1 MDLIRP
7 FSIEGSEQDDFE
19 QGFRK
24 MIQDF
29 VQRLPIIKADELAKD
44 SQCMICQ
51 NEYGLGNLKNETI
64 EEAVHLPCG
73 HHAGRKCLATWLQP
87 KQGDSCPMCRKR
99 VFQLLPWP
107 HIIGERDWDESKYY
121 FPTFDDICMTI
132 FRSDYTLPNTR
143 PEPRSHS
150 PPGWIVRA
158 AGRYNE
164 DDKSLIGFFR
174 NHDFRRTFARKILS
188 TSPRGADNA
197 AWMLQVYPEPGE
209 VEAHVEALAS
219 VLETADPRGVLYIQ
233 LRRNGGA
240 TIYQVDTWTY
250 SDKPY
255 QDEGI
260 FRNLVLRGALDGPP
274 LINEG
279 RQGSWWAYLGHGDD
293 FSTDVLQVWRETGNQ
308 ISSFNS
314 SRTSM
319 TLDEVINDPDRDGG
333 DGAEAVAAFGRE
345 SDDEGAG
352 VYSVEDDS

>member
-19 QGFRK
+19 QGFQK
-24 MIQDF
+24 MIQNF

-51 NEYGLGNLKNETI
+51 NEYSLGDLKNETI

-99 VFQLLPWP
+99 FFQILPWP

-121 FPTFDDICMTI
+121 FPTWDDICMTI
-132 FRSDYTLPNTR
+132 FRSDYTLLNTR

-158 AGRYNE
+158 AGRHNE
-164 DDKSLIGFFR
+164 DDKSLIGVFR
-174 NHDFRRTFARKILS
+174 DHDFRRTFARKILS

-197 AWMLQVYPEPGE
+197 AWMLQVYSEPRE

-233 LRRNGGA
+233 LRKSGGA
-240 TIYQVDTWTY
+240 TIYQVDTWTC

-308 ISSFNS
+308 VSSFNS

-319 TLDEVINDPDRDGG
+319 NLDEVINDPDRDGG

-352 VYSVEDDS
+352 VYSVEGDS